1 MGGHDWI
8 GDTILFVILFERIG
22 IGDFEFNKN
31 DLLFYGQMWLDL
43 RENIGLDLSQIIW
56 TWGVHIF
63 ILSMW

>member
-31 DLLFYGQMWLDL
+31 DLLFYGQM
-43 RENIGLDLSQIIW
+43 
-56 TWGVHIF
+56 
-63 ILSMW
+63 